1 MSDASNLGPISPSSQ
16 LKNWLLSHLSFYQ
29 ALSLEEL
36 ILLFEAKKIGDWSL
50 KVTLDDLEA
59 HLKLLEYDCLVICR
73 KKKGEKFWR
82 RISPPRFSPLLGGGR
97 IPLVLYRFFNRSWNF
112 LQELKERVQKY
123 AQKSTG
129 KLK

>member
-1 MSDASNLGPISPSSQ
+1 MSDDLNLGQKSPSFSSQ

-36 ILLFEAKKIGDWSL
+36 ILLFETKDIGGWAL

-59 HLKLLEYDCLVICR
+59 HLKLLEYDCLVVR
-73 KKKGEKFWR
+73 TRPKGENLWR

-97 IPLVLYRFFNRSWNF
+97 IPLVIYRYFYRPWFFLR
-112 LQELKERVQKY
+112 EKVQKY
-123 AQKSTG
+123 ARISKG